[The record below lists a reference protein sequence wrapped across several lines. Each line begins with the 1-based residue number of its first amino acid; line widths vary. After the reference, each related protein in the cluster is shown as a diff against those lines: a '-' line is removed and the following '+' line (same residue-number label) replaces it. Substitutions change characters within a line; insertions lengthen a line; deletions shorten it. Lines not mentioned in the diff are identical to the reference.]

1 MISNKY
7 KLSLII
13 AIFIMS
19 CSFVTDS
26 KDSESTVNP
35 LVGTWNMTTVEY
47 FGETD
52 CSGDPDETLVLDS
65 LEQITEFGLDELQ
78 LKLTITLDSYIIGIL
93 TTSET
98 GSSIREETIS
108 TGIITDHLDQFCVIW
123 DMGDGD
129 NYWGEG
135 GGDGCDACRDY
146 TINGDEFKM
155 TAYNCPIPPFPGE
168 NAPCV
173 ISTLVIQ

>member
-52 CSGDPDETLVLDS
+52 CSGDPGQALVLDS
-65 LEQITEFGLDELQ
+65 LEQIIQ
-78 LKLTITLDSYIIGIL
+78 YGI
-93 TTSET
+93 
-98 GSSIREETIS
+98 
-108 TGIITDHLDQFCVIW
+108 D
-123 DMGDGD
+123 
-129 NYWGEG
+129 
-135 GGDGCDACRDY
+135 
-146 TINGDEFKM
+146 
-155 TAYNCPIPPFPGE
+155 
-168 NAPCV
+168 
-173 ISTLVIQ
+173 

>member
-7 KLSLII
+7 KLSLIL
-13 AIFIMS
+13 AILIMS

-78 LKLTITLDSYIIGIL
+78 LKLTITLDSYIIGIN
-93 TTSET
+93 TVHVIDAEE
-98 GSSIREETIS
+98 REQSIS
-108 TGIITDHLDQFCVIW
+108 TGIWSQQGDQFCIIW
-123 DMGDGD
+123 DIGDGD
-129 NYWGEG
+129 DFWDSGS
-135 GGDGCDACRDY
+135 GDGCDACRDY

-168 NAPCV
+168 NIPCQ
-173 ISTLVIQ
+173 INTLVKE

>member
-1 MISNKY
+1 
-7 KLSLII
+7 L
-13 AIFIMS
+13 
-19 CSFVTDS
+19 
-26 KDSESTVNP
+26 
-35 LVGTWNMTTVEY
+35 
-47 FGETD
+47 
-52 CSGDPDETLVLDS
+52 
-65 LEQITEFGLDELQ
+65 QRGLDELQ

-93 TTSET
+93 TTSEP

-123 DMGDGD
+123 DTGDGD
-129 NYWGEG
+129 E
-135 GGDGCDACRDY
+135 CDECRDY